1 MALGVSILFFLLFP
15 VLILKAQARLPFL
28 EMIGPVI
35 LAYAC
40 GILLAQWSALD
51 ALKSA
56 GITVSEAA
64 VPLAIPLLLFGQNLW
79 QRLNS
84 ARVMLLSFVI
94 AVISTGGVALVV
106 GRYYASLPNSAEMAG
121 MLAGVYTGGT
131 PNMASIGLAV
141 AADHGLFVL
150 LNSVDVVLS
159 GLYLLIFMAGVK
171 RFYQPVPEPEETD
184 LDQAFSP
191 EQAPPLSV
199 LQILA
204 ALGLSALIVVASVGL
219 SLLITGKI
227 SVPLVMLALT
237 ALGLAASFWPRVHRL
252 RASYPTG
259 EYLILVFCLAIGAQ
273 VDLGKMIALFSEAG
287 SVMVFCFCII
297 SGSIVLHLSLAR
309 LFRLP
314 WGETLMASTA
324 AVFGPPFVGVA
335 AQTLRQPSLI
345 APGLAVGVLGYAVGN
360 YLGLGVY
367 YLLQY
372 WGL

>member
-1 MALGVSILFFLLFP
+1 MALGVSVLFFLLFP
-15 VLILKAQARLPFL
+15 ALILKAQKRLPFL
-28 EMIGPVI
+28 ELIGPVI

-51 ALKSA
+51 ILKSA
-56 GITVSEAA
+56 GVTISEAT

-79 QRLNS
+79 ERLSS
-84 ARVMLLSFVI
+84 ARLMLLSFLI
-94 AVISTGGVALVV
+94 AVLSTGAVALVV
-106 GRYYASLPNSAEMAG
+106 GRYYASLQNSAEMAG

-131 PNMASIGLAV
+131 PNMASIGLALGT
-141 AADHGLFVL
+141 DKSLFVL
-150 LNSVDVVLS
+150 LNSVDVLLS

-171 RFYQPVPEPEETD
+171 RFYKPVPEPEITD
-184 LDQAFSP
+184 LTDD
-191 EQAPPLSV
+191 ETKPLSV

-204 ALGLSALIVVASVGL
+204 ALGLSALIVILSVGL
-219 SLLITGKI
+219 SFLVFGSL

-259 EYLILVFCLAIGAQ
+259 EYLILVFCLAIGTQ
-273 VDLGKMIALFSEAG
+273 VNVAKMIALFSEAG

-297 SGSIVLHLSLAR
+297 TGSILLHLGLAR

-314 WGETLMASTA
+314 WGETLIASTA

-335 AQTLRQPSLI
+335 AQTLKQPSLI
-345 APGLAVGVLGYAVGN
+345 APGLAVGVLGYALGN
-360 YLGLGVY
+360 YLGLAVY
-367 YLLQY
+367 YLLHS
-372 WGL
+372 WGI